1 MVELFSPFV
10 GELDLSQIASRI
22 GWEFMKICKGQV
34 RKPPTEV
41 AKLAV
46 ELYSAVKAAQALV
59 NGKLTTDI
67 PGVDK
72 IPLVRRR
79 MLIMESAKR
88 DANVSKYEAI
98 SKYALKHS
106 DIVQD
111 IASGKREPTSDEL
124 EQLREHFGSLSLVL
138 AEAGL

>member
-22 GWEFMKICKGQV
+22 GWEFMKMCKGQV

-46 ELYSAVKAAQALV
+46 ELYSAIEAAQALV
-59 NGKLTTDI
+59 NGKLTADI
-67 PGVDK
+67 PGVNT
-72 IPLVRRR
+72 IPPVRRR
-79 MLIMESAKR
+79 MLIVESTKR

-98 SKYALKHS
+98 RKYTLRHS
-106 DIVQD
+106 DIVQG

-124 EQLREHFGSLSLVL
+124 EQLCRHFGSLSLVL
-138 AEAGL
+138 VEAGL